1 MGGQAKWLCSMLKRF
16 GLLIRNDYRVGGW
29 VPKRPKYWL
38 RNIWTVPNLIV
49 CSLKNLIL
57 TYSSLLNNCA
67 AQLIN
72 FLNNSSLHM
81 LIWVCTFID
90 ISEYSGLHIYSNLHN
105 YWNWREIL
113 SSCKLIKI
121 CCKLF
126 ILFWIFLLLTSKRHL
141 TLFVKTEIYRVCEK
155 FSCLHIYSICT
166 IIWETRVFI

>member
-1 MGGQAKWLCSMLKRF
+1 M
-16 GLLIRNDYRVGGW
+16 
-29 VPKRPKYWL
+29 
-38 RNIWTVPNLIV
+38 
-49 CSLKNLIL
+49 
-57 TYSSLLNNCA
+57 NNCA

-72 FLNNSSLHM
+72 FLKNSSLHM
-81 LIWVCTFID
+81 LIWVCTFIN
-90 ISEYSGLHIYSNLHN
+90 ISEYFSLHIYSNLHN

-155 FSCLHIYSICT
+155 FSCLHICSMLHNHYLDFKNCSSCTFIPFCT
-166 IIWETRVFI
+166 IIEFWNSSSLHIYSILHDY